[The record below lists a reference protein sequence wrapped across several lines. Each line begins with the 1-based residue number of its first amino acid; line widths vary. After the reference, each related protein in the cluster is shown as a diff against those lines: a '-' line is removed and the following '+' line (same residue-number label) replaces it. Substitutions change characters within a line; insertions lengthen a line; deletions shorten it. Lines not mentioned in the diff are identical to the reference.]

1 MACACGGFCG
11 AADAQFSRMRAEK
24 ELRQYHRKGPKS
36 TTRLLRD
43 GLERA
48 GLAHN
53 ASLIEV
59 GAGIASLTFELLPLG
74 VTRALVVDASPAYLA
89 VAAEEAS
96 QRHVTDVVRFVH
108 ADFAESDEPFP
119 PASIIAL
126 DRVVCCYPSYRVLLE
141 QAMRCAERALA
152 LSYPRDRW
160 FVSAGVWFENATSK
174 TGFRT
179 FVHPVDDMMR
189 VIEHGGFEPV
199 SSQSTLM
206 WSADVFARKT

>member
-1 MACACGGFCG
+1 MACSCGGFCG
-11 AADAQFSRMRAEK
+11 AADAQFSRKRAEK
-24 ELRQYHRKGPKS
+24 DLRRYHRKVPKS

-43 GLERA
+43 GLERS
-48 GLAHN
+48 GLVQD

-96 QRHVTDVVRFVH
+96 QRHVADVVRFVH
-108 ADFAESDEPFP
+108 ADFTESTEPFP
-119 PASIIAL
+119 RASIIAL

-141 QAMRCAERALA
+141 QAMRCADRAVA
-152 LSYPRDRW
+152 LSYPRERW
-160 FVSAGVWFENATSK
+160 FVRAGVWFENATRK
-174 TGFRT
+174 TGFRS

-189 VIEHGGFEPV
+189 VLEHGGFAPV
-199 SSQSTLM
+199 SSQSTVM
-206 WSADVFARKT
+206 WSADVFARRT

>member
-1 MACACGGFCG
+1 MCLWRILRRGKRAVLSKA
-11 AADAQFSRMRAEK
+11 SRG
-24 ELRQYHRKGPKS
+24 ELRRYHRKGPKS

-53 ASLIEV
+53 TLLIEV

-74 VTRALVVDASPAYLA
+74 VTRALVVDASPAYTA

-152 LSYPRDRW
+152 LSYPRERW
-160 FVSAGVWFENATSK
+160 FVSAGVWFDA
-174 TGFRT
+174 G
-179 FVHPVDDMMR
+179 M
-189 VIEHGGFEPV
+189 
-199 SSQSTLM
+199 
-206 WSADVFARKT
+206 RKTISIVRASRR

>member
-1 MACACGGFCG
+1 MARQTRSSLESERRRNCGSIT
-11 AADAQFSRMRAEK
+11 AKDRSRRHGCFATGSN
-24 ELRQYHRKGPKS
+24 ELAS
-36 TTRLLRD
+36 CTD
-43 GLERA
+43 
-48 GLAHN
+48 

-59 GAGIASLTFELLPLG
+59 GAGIASLTFELLTLG
-74 VTRALVVDASPAYLA
+74 VKRALVVDAFAPAYLA

-96 QRHVTDVVRFVH
+96 QRQVTDVVRFVH
-108 ADFAESDEPFP
+108 ADFAESARPFP

-126 DRVVCCYPSYRVLLE
+126 DRVVCCYPSYRLLLE
-141 QAMRCAERALA
+141 QATRRADRALA

-160 FVSAGVWFENATSK
+160 FVRARVWVENATRK
-174 TGFRT
+174 TGFET

-199 SSQSTLM
+199 SAQSTLM